1 MKLITTLLLCLLVFT
16 MNGQIKKNGFEL
28 NTRPVSLLTGIIT
41 LGAEVQAGKDVSILF
56 DGGAGTSTFD
66 QSTLSTF
73 MIGARRYFTPGSSRI
88 RRELLKQAPFRPLEG
103 LYITARHRS
112 RFYTDDGFGAPGY
125 GANTNVM
132 IGKKVMIDEMSIAG
146 EVGFG
151 RQTIL
156 GETFVLPT
164 FSFTVGYRLK

>member
-1 MKLITTLLLCLLVFT
+1 MKLITTLLLCSLVFT

-28 NTRPVSLLTGIIT
+28 NTRPVSLLQGVVN

-56 DGGAGTSTFD
+56 DGGAGTSAFD

-73 MIGARRYFTPGSSRI
+73 MIGARRYFTSENSRL

-112 RFYTDDGFGAPGY
+112 RFYTDNGLGASGY

-132 IGKKVMIDEMSIAG
+132 IGKKVMLDEMSIAS
-146 EVGFG
+146 EVGAG
-151 RQTIL
+151 RQTIF

>member
-28 NTRPVSLLTGIIT
+28 NTRPVSLLSGIIT

-56 DGGAGTSTFD
+56 DGGAGTSAFGL
-66 QSTLSTF
+66 STHRTF

-112 RFYTDDGFGAPGY
+112 RFYSDNGFGETGY
-125 GANTNVM
+125 GQNTNVM
-132 IGKKVMIDEMSIAG
+132 IGKKAMIDEMSIAG

-151 RQTIL
+151 RQTL
-156 GETFVLPT
+156 WGEEIVLPT
-164 FSFTVGYRLK
+164 FSFTVGYRLN

>member
-1 MKLITTLLLCLLVFT
+1 MKLITTLLLCSLVFT

-28 NTRPVSLLTGIIT
+28 NTRPVSLLQGVVN
-41 LGAEVQAGKDVSILF
+41 LGPEVQAGKDVSILF

-73 MIGARRYFTPGSSRI
+73 MIGARRYFTSENSRLG
-88 RRELLKQAPFRPLEG
+88 RELLKQAPFRPLEG

-112 RFYTDDGFGAPGY
+112 RFYTDNGLGASGY

-132 IGKKVMIDEMSIAG
+132 IGKKVMLDEMSIAS
-146 EVGFG
+146 EVGAG
-151 RQTIL
+151 RQTIF